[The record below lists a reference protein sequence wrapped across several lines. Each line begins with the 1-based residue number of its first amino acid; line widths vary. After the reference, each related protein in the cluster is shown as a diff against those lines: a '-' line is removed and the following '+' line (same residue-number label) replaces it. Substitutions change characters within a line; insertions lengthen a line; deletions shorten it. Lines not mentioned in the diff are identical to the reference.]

1 MRMTTTSLIRF
12 LLLLAVLSCLPEA
25 PALNLNLPYGTLNA
39 DFSVTTRVGTFPKSR
54 QKRSATGPATGRV
67 AAYFRGSGIF
77 IIDLN
82 TVRGTVNAAR
92 VFRSTGSRE
101 VDNIL
106 IDTLQQW
113 RIQPRTIYKLHVP
126 VTVTSRGRFV
136 FGEGGWCGCR
146 SPRGPRGV

>member
-1 MRMTTTSLIRF
+1 MRMKTTSLIRF
-12 LLLLAVLSCLPEA
+12 LMLLAVLSCLPEA

-39 DFSVTTRVGTFPKSR
+39 DFSVTTRVGTFPNLV
-54 QKRSATGPATGRV
+54 RSSPRPALRPGTLPP
-67 AAYFRGSGIF
+67 YFRGSGIF

-101 VDNIL
+101 VDNLL

-136 FGEGGWCGCR
+136 FGQ
-146 SPRGPRGV
+146 